1 MSTHR
6 GGAHRSPTTPW
17 TLIRVNHLHHPG
29 SQLVLLLRGGRF
41 VERGRDSDGNDV
53 RDSGGKTHPSGTEV
67 TVDEAVLW
75 GGSVDEVDTWERN
88 RVMKMKD
95 NLPTRSN
102 YQQPKSSNRVTRWH
116 PTTCHNFFPTES
128 KSRNFP

>member
-1 MSTHR
+1 MTSQR
-6 GGAHRSPTTPW
+6 LAGASDEGRKEDDGGAP
-17 TLIRVNHLHHPG
+17 
-29 SQLVLLLRGGRF
+29 LRGTFLLCDALPPRVTLFCDGEPPGRKLLGA
-41 VERGRDSDGNDV
+41 ELSGPELPELPRGELPGEQADGCGD
-53 RDSGGKTHPSGTEV
+53 
-67 TVDEAVLW
+67 A
-75 GGSVDEVDTWERN
+75 TWERN

-102 YQQPKSSNRVTRWH
+102 YQQPKSSNIVTRSH